1 MGTRD
6 FKPFARMARP
16 ILSQREYDEAKKLLR
31 ERVRTYAVILE
42 AERLEALI
50 RELTHYEDRCADT
63 NAKWAVAGSECTFLA
78 EINTGGTP
86 HRRWSDRL
94 T

>member
-16 ILSQREYDEAKKLLR
+16 ILTRREYDEAKKLLR
-31 ERVRTYAVILE
+31 ERVRTFAIVLE

-50 RELTHYEDRCADT
+50 RELTHYEDRCAETGAGWTVD
-63 NAKWAVAGSECTFLA
+63 WAEYTFLPNV
-78 EINTGGTP
+78 EDSGTP
-86 HRRWSDRL
+86 HRRRSDRSS
-94 T
+94 

>member
-16 ILSQREYDEAKKLLR
+16 ILSQREYDEARKLLR
-31 ERVRTYAVILE
+31 ERVRTYAVVLE

-63 NAKWAVAGSECTFLA
+63 NTKWSIEGAEYGFLA
-78 EINTGGTP
+78 ETKSNGTP
-86 HRRWSDRL
+86 HRRWSDQSN
-94 T
+94 